1 VYFAARR
8 QQNGAAMPRSDSL
21 VFPEYSARERRA
33 DALVHI
39 IGLACGS
46 IAFVALILVAA
57 AHGRGLLLLGLGIYG
72 AGLMAMLLCSA
83 LYNLSRH
90 LIRKELLRR
99 ADHAAI
105 FVLIA
110 ATYTPFVLVRLG
122 GDRGLAVFALVW
134 VVAATGAVLKFRFP
148 RRLEGL
154 SVALYLLLGW
164 VPILLLQ
171 PLFRSLE
178 TPAVV
183 LLVLGGALYTLG
195 VVFHLAIRLSYH
207 NAIWHLLVLL
217 GAGCHYAAV
226 LRYVALPFQ
235 AA

>member
-1 VYFAARR
+1 MP
-8 QQNGAAMPRSDSL
+8 AMPRSDSF

-33 DALVHI
+33 DAFVHV
-39 IGLACGS
+39 IGVACGS
-46 IAFVALILVAA
+46 VAFIVLILVAA
-57 AHGRGLLLLGLGIYG
+57 LQGHGLKLLGLGIYG

-90 LIRKELLRR
+90 LIRKEVLRR

-134 VVAATGAVLKFRFP
+134 ALAAVGVLLKFRYP

-154 SVALYLLLGW
+154 SVVLYLLLGW
-164 VPILLLQ
+164 APILLLG

-178 TPAVV
+178 MPAII
-183 LLVLGGALYTLG
+183 LLVLGGALYSLG
-195 VVFHLAIRLSYH
+195 VVFHLAIRLTYH

-226 LRYVALPFQ
+226 LGYVALPFR